1 MENKLS
7 NELDL
12 TICLTNMNNVTNS
25 FDRIAKKLINDFIL
39 IVNDSKFRFTE
50 IEFYY
55 HHNGKHEDNITHE
68 HKRKQ
73 GMWRAHNQG
82 FDITFEGNEISCGGI
97 LIRGL
102 KQESNNKYTNGP
114 RRCIFQIFEKFNNIN
129 GSKNIIE
136 IKYKPKKKPK
146 TIFKTIRQLSD
157 KQKKKKYANKYY
169 RYYTEIEEW
178 QSKHITNN
186 QRKEMETKRKKI

>member
-1 MENKLS
+1 M
-7 NELDL
+7 DL
-12 TICLTNMNNVTNS
+12 TIKRNNIFNS
-25 FDRIAKKLINDFIL
+25 FDRIAKELINYFVL
-39 IVNDSKFRFTE
+39 VVNDSEFRFTE

-55 HHNGKHEDNITHE
+55 FIKGIHEDNITHE

-82 FDITFEGNEISCGGI
+82 FDLTLSSTEGSYGGI

-129 GSKNIIE
+129 ESKNIIKL
-136 IKYKPKKKPK
+136 KYKPKEKLTTIYK
-146 TIFKTIRQLSD
+146 TFRQLSD
-157 KQKKKKYANKYY
+157 SQQQECCADNYY
-169 RYYTEIEEW
+169 RYYTEIDEW
-178 QSKHITNN
+178 QKYHISNI
-186 QRKEMETKRKKI
+186 QKEAIKIKSEII